1 MRLRD
6 LPVIGYVVEAGADD
20 RVFDSLLFVGPLVIG
35 VIALLGR
42 SLFTEVLSVTY
53 LAAFVTYTLYRGVQ
67 KQLLNSTDG
76 R

>member
-6 LPVIGYVVEAGADD
+6 LPVVSNVVEAGADD
-20 RVFDSLLFVGPLVIG
+20 RVFDSLLFAGPFIIG

-42 SLFTEVLSVTY
+42 SLFTEGVAVAY

-67 KQLLNSTDG
+67 EHLTNSTN
-76 R
+76 RR